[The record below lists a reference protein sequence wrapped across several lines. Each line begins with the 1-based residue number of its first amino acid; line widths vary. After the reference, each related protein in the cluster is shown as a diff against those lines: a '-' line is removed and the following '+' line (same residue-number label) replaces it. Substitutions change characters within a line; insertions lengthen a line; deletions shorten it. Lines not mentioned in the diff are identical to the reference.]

1 MIAIVKILFS
11 LMLITNSNQKFVIND
26 YLKAQLSEY
35 QKIEFTIVSPASVD
49 LSLISIDNS
58 REFKHNGSFA
68 YLPIK
73 QKSNNG
79 GYINSFLTL
88 RLKLYKNVLV
98 ANRSLRKNEILN
110 KSDFSLKSKEVSSL
124 RFPPI
129 SSFDML
135 DKYRCRLKIS
145 EKSILQDG
153 MIEKIPDIE
162 IGDRVEA
169 LFISNSV
176 SIGFTATS
184 RSEGCVGNIIK
195 VKSDDQRIFRA
206 KVINNTTV
214 KIIE

>member
-11 LMLITNSNQKFVIND
+11 LLLITNSNQKLAIND
-26 YLKAQLSEY
+26 YLKIQLSEY
-35 QKIEFTIVSPASVD
+35 QKIEYTIVSPRGVD
-49 LSLISIDNS
+49 LSMISVDNS
-58 REFKHNGSFA
+58 REFKVNGSFA

-79 GYINSFLTL
+79 SSINSLLTL

-124 RFPPI
+124 RFSPI

-135 DKYRCRLKIS
+135 ENYRCRLKIS
-145 EKSILQDG
+145 EKSILQNG

-169 LFISNSV
+169 LFINNSV
-176 SIGFTATS
+176 TIGFSATS
-184 RSEGCVGNIIK
+184 RSEGYVGNIIK
-195 VKSDDQRIFRA
+195 VKSDDQKIYKA

>member
-1 MIAIVKILFS
+1 MVAIVKILFS
-11 LMLITNSNQKFVIND
+11 LLLITNSNQKLAIND
-26 YLKAQLSEY
+26 YLKTELSEY
-35 QKIEFTIVSPASVD
+35 QKIEYTIVSPKGVD
-49 LSLISIDNS
+49 LSIISVDNS
-58 REFKHNGSFA
+58 REFKLNGSFA

-79 GYINSFLTL
+79 SFINSLLTL

-124 RFPPI
+124 RFTPI

-135 DKYRCRLKIS
+135 DNYRSRLKIS

-169 LFISNSV
+169 LFINNSV
-176 SIGFTATS
+176 TIGFSATS
-184 RSEGCVGNIIK
+184 RSEGYVGNIIK
-195 VKSDDQRIFRA
+195 VKSDDQRIFKA

>member
-1 MIAIVKILFS
+1 MIGIVKILFS
-11 LMLITNSNQKFVIND
+11 LLLITNSNQKLVIND

-35 QKIEFTIVSPASVD
+35 QKFEYSIVSPVSVD
-49 LSLISIDNS
+49 LDLISVDDS
-58 REFKHNGSFA
+58 REFKLNGSFA

-73 QKSNNG
+73 QKSDNG
-79 GYINSFLTL
+79 TYVNSFLTL
-88 RLKLYKNVLV
+88 RLKLYKEVLV

-124 RFPPI
+124 RFSPI
-129 SSFDML
+129 SSFDMIEN
-135 DKYRCRLKIS
+135 YRCRLKIS
-145 EKSILQDG
+145 KKSILQDG

-176 SIGFTATS
+176 TIGFTVTS
-184 RSEGCVGNIIK
+184 RSEGYVGNIIK
-195 VKSDDQRIFRA
+195 VKNDDQKIYKA